1 MYVTDLDTI
10 NFFNSFTRGI
20 NKEIT
25 TEDAIDIFKKDND
38 SRYFALIYT
47 RVYKAINLL
56 SKGIFSN
63 YLTVEDIQSHCIEK
77 LLESITKWDRTKSK
91 KFITFYYNNVRNL
104 LYVLVHQKYFRDLN
118 KNCINFSDY
127 LSSQDYDEGKD
138 VLDFLQLPEK
148 NNNTDKINFNNRLF
162 NKEQN
167 DIISFIL
174 KYNIRNK
181 SEICQGLNI
190 SKKDLLRNLKSLKK
204 SLYKFSII

>member
-1 MYVTDLDTI
+1 MYITDLDMTK
-10 NFFNSFTRGI
+10 FFNNFTRGI

-63 YLTVEDIQSHCIEK
+63 YLTAEDIQSHCIEK
-77 LLESITKWDRTKSK
+77 LLESITKWDKTKSK

-104 LYVLVHQKYFRDLN
+104 LYVLVHQKHFRDLN

-127 LSSQDYDEGKD
+127 LSSDYYDEGKD
-138 VLDFLQLPEK
+138 ILDFLTIPEK
-148 NNNTDKINFNNRLF
+148 NNAIDKINFNDKLF
-162 NKEQN
+162 TKEQN
-167 DIISFIL
+167 NIISFIL
-174 KYNIRNK
+174 KYNVRNNG
-181 SEICQGLNI
+181 EICKGLNI
-190 SKKDLLRNLKSLKK
+190 DRKDLLKNLKSLKK